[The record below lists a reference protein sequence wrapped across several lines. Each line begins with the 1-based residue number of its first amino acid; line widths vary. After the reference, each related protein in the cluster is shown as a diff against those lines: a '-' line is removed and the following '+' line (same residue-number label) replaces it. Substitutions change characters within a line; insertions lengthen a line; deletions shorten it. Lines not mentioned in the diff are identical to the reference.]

1 MLALA
6 FVVGVLD
13 STYAG
18 QKRVVPSPSTG
29 GAKVETDASKV
40 TPEKVEPGKEEP
52 KALPEETRV
61 VPKKKKVEIKQ
72 PQKPTLFVR
81 CNGEIVTILGTQG
94 KDFINGT
101 PGDDVIHGL
110 GGNDTINGLG
120 GNDVICGGDGDDTLY
135 GRSGNDTLD
144 GGRGNDKLYGG
155 PGNDECINGPS
166 GTGFLVAPKNCERQH
181 VAGVKGT
188 KKESA
193 NPKKGSGFVP
203 QNKEKTVAQPQGKE
217 QLEAKL
223 SKASPK
229 TQRKSEDTRTGFV
242 PKESTPSKGKKP
254 SEAKR
259 PRTLSEAGMQGQ
271 EKQDLKASTANF
283 ESMRNRFLDENKTK
297 QKAAE
302 KELRAELA
310 KVKIKPKVPIKA
322 VVKPS
327 PSIDGPM
334 LFSDFSPGGYVILF
348 GSYFGKQSGSVS
360 AVLQRT
366 RHTFSLVIDEW
377 TDSHISGWW
386 PDNLSGFRGQPALLE
401 VVTADNVKSSQYR
414 IDNFRPALEYIAA
427 DYNSGNHIVDRFSDG
442 HCSQNA
448 DWNACYIGI
457 EPSFAIHGEHAN
469 GSVGPFPTPFD
480 IPNLGTD
487 TGTDR
492 YRFQVLNDWTIE
504 SVVVSSTSGGDTWA
518 QLKSEPDLSQSSTE
532 IKVKWSV
539 AFEDRSEYNVII
551 VIAGPRG
558 IPWDQYHAE

>member
-1 MLALA
+1 MKITNCLKIMLALA

-101 PGDDVIHGL
+101 PGPDVIHGL

-193 NPKKGSGFVP
+193 KPKKGSGFVP

-223 SKASPK
+223 P
-229 TQRKSEDTRTGFV
+229 QRKTVDASTGFV
-242 PKESTPSKGKKP
+242 PAQKAQVEQKKKPKAKKKAAAAQQDTMKQRSGDTSLGKVMAKPKTMKFKTHLSVKMPSLKGDKWGTEYNETEWMVLKFRWWAPKDEVLVYGKWQVSKSPDFNTIFADGDAGRAPEMGQYQWFYIDFKNIKQNVFPDKVHVTKQSASTGKVHVTKQDDIIDKLYVRVVPSTESEPFTPSP
-254 SEAKR
+254 TVTVSIV
-259 PRTLSEAGMQGQ
+259 EAGNTVFTFPD
-271 EKQDLKASTANF
+271 EIAEASILIDPYIT
-283 ESMRNRFLDENKTK
+283 SVWPTHKYDDSYPGT
-297 QKAAE
+297 
-302 KELRAELA
+302 
-310 KVKIKPKVPIKA
+310 IKPGYRVSLLGRNFDYKPFTILMCSDLIKGC
-322 VVKPS
+322 VTLEDPEWKSETRVDGTIPMSTDGLPS
-327 PSIDGPM
+327 HEVT
-334 LFSDFSPGGYVILF
+334 FR
-348 GSYFGKQSGSVS
+348 
-360 AVLQRT
+360 VLINR
-366 RHTFSLVIDEW
+366 S
-377 TDSHISGWW
+377 
-386 PDNLSGFRGQPALLE
+386 
-401 VVTADNVKSSQYR
+401 KSS
-414 IDNFRPALEYIAA
+414 
-427 DYNSGNHIVDRFSDG
+427 
-442 HCSQNA
+442 
-448 DWNACYIGI
+448 
-457 EPSFAIHGEHAN
+457 
-469 GSVGPFPTPFD
+469 
-480 IPNLGTD
+480 
-487 TGTDR
+487 
-492 YRFQVLNDWTIE
+492 
-504 SVVVSSTSGGDTWA
+504 SSNMF
-518 QLKSEPDLSQSSTE
+518 DLSN
-532 IKVKWSV
+532 I
-539 AFEDRSEYNVII
+539 
-551 VIAGPRG
+551 
-558 IPWDQYHAE
+558 